1 MSFPLYRASKTTRY
15 KLLLQKCRG
24 VCGCFN
30 RRVQIKNR
38 IRNSEVLP
46 STQDLNCFRIRIFV
60 CMYVKSF
67 YFFYL
72 KKEFLVSGS
81 WVRVALILNRWVGSL
96 GETGP
101 GRSHCIFQSMSR
113 SRRADRAWWYIGL
126 AQSRPTTFLISR
138 GSSCSCEMK

>member
-1 MSFPLYRASKTTRY
+1 MLSDTNIRLY
-15 KLLLQKCRG
+15 
-24 VCGCFN
+24 VCKEFL
-30 RRVQIKNR
+30 V
-38 IRNSEVLP
+38 
-46 STQDLNCFRIRIFV
+46 
-60 CMYVKSF
+60 F
-67 YFFYL
+67 YF
-72 KKEFLVSGS
+72 KKEFLVSGT
-81 WVRVALILNRWVGSL
+81 WVRVRVALILNRWVGSL